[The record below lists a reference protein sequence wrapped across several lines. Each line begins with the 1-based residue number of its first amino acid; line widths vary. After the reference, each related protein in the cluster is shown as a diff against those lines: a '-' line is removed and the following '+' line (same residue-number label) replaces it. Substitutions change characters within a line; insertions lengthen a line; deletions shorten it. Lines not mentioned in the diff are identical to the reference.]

1 MEKASKKAGIPVP
14 VVKKILEALK
24 ADNLVESE
32 KIGIGAFYWSFP
44 SKAYTIVLIFPDH
57 IVMLASEYEIKTNR
71 HLRPTNRR
79 TGR

>member
-1 MEKASKKAGIPVP
+1 LEKASKKAGIPVP

-44 SKAYTIVLIFPDH
+44 SKAYTIVLISDH

-71 HLRPTNRR
+71 HLRPTNHR